1 MKKMK
6 RLLISILIIIV
17 LSISC
22 VYGITSIN
30 SNNTFDKD
38 TTIIEQVDSLTLKQ
52 IQKDS
57 IKSELIVSVTK
68 YINKKAPN
76 AHDSIPAYIVK
87 HALVYDI
94 DLCFMM
100 SQTEIETNFGT
111 TGAGRATSKKSL
123 FGVHIYP
130 GTPFKG
136 YKNYDVAVE
145 DYCKLLRRSYLV
157 KGRDEHYLMKNYVN
171 GSGNRYA
178 AAGRYEANLRMNY
191 KTIKSTTDIDR
202 LQDMY
207 NSIIL

>member
-6 RLLISILIIIV
+6 RLLISICIV
-17 LSISC
+17 LLGTIAIAQGAGYMRGNLN
-22 VYGITSIN
+22 VHN
-30 SNNTFDKD
+30 D
-38 TTIIEQVDSLTLKQ
+38 TIIEVVDTMELKRL
-52 IQKDS
+52 QKDS
-57 IKSELIVSVTK
+57 IKNELINSVGE
-68 YINKKAPN
+68 YIKRKAPKS
-76 AHDSIPAYIVK
+76 HDSIPTYIVE

-100 SQTEIETNFGT
+100 SQTELETNFGT
-111 TGAGRATSKKSL
+111 TGAGRETSKRSL

-136 YKNYDVAVE
+136 YKNYDAAIE

-157 KGRDEHYLMKNYVN
+157 KGRDEQYLMKNYVN

-178 AAGRYEANLRMNY
+178 AAGRYEASLRANY

>member
-6 RLLISILIIIV
+6 RLLISILIIII

-30 SNNTFDKD
+30 SNNIIIND

-57 IKSELIVSVTK
+57 IKNELIVSVKK

-76 AHDSIPAYIVK
+76 AHDSIPTYIVK
-87 HALVYDI
+87 HALIYDI

-100 SQTEIETNFGT
+100 SQTELETNFGT
-111 TGAGRATSKKSL
+111 IGAGRPTSKKSL
-123 FGVHIYP
+123 FGVNVYSR
-130 GTPFKG
+130 TPFKG
-136 YKNYDVAVE
+136 YKNYNVAIE
-145 DYCKLLRRSYLV
+145 EYCKLLRRSYLV
-157 KGRDEHYLMKNYVN
+157 KGRNEHHLMKNYVN
-171 GSGNRYA
+171 SSGNRYA
-178 AAGRYEANLRMNY
+178 ASRKYEANLQMNY
-191 KTIKSTTDIDR
+191 KTIKSTTDIVR
-202 LQDMY
+202 LQNMY

>member
-6 RLLISILIIIV
+6 RLLISICIV
-17 LSISC
+17 LLGTIAIAQGAG
-22 VYGITSIN
+22 YMR
-30 SNNTFDKD
+30 SNLNVHND
-38 TTIIEQVDSLTLKQ
+38 TIIEVVDTMELKRL
-52 IQKDS
+52 QKDS
-57 IKSELIVSVTK
+57 IKNELIISVGE
-68 YINKKAPN
+68 YIKRKAPKS
-76 AHDSIPAYIVK
+76 HDSIPTYIVE

-100 SQTEIETNFGT
+100 SQTELETNFGT
-111 TGAGRATSKKSL
+111 TGAGRETSKRSL

-136 YKNYDVAVE
+136 YKNYDVAIE

-157 KGRDEHYLMKNYVN
+157 KGRDEHYLMKNYIN

-178 AAGRYEANLRMNY
+178 AAGRYEASLRANY